1 MHYKITHRITY
12 TYEHPVILGTQ
23 SLQMQPRS
31 DVTQKLRQFSLEID
45 PAPAQLFEN
54 ADLDG
59 NSVAKAVFTTDET
72 THLTIQAASE
82 VETFRTNPFYYLLEP
97 WATSLPIDYPAAL
110 WHQLQPYLGGQFT
123 GGLTTSIDP
132 IAAQLAQEVW
142 LATSGDIVSFLSE
155 LNQRIQTS
163 CRYGLRETGK
173 PYPPGVTWTEK
184 AGSCRDY
191 AVLFMEVC
199 RAVGLATR
207 FVSGY
212 QEGDPDQNDRHLHA
226 WAEVYLPGAG
236 WHGYDPTNAVAVAD
250 RHIALVATPTAKDSA
265 PVVGSLKT
273 PGVQSQMQYQLKI
286 EPLS

>member
-1 MHYKITHRITY
+1 M
-12 TYEHPVILGTQ
+12 GTQ